1 MPDKTTIGIS
11 DLLQQYIMALVEEV
25 VIEGKPI
32 DDLKKKWL
40 QRYSQ
45 EEGLDYA
52 SLVSSLV
59 LLFEIAEEL
68 KTLESKTVEA
78 LLATTARECY
88 LSDEETDK
96 LIFYLKEQ
104 RATTQR
110 STGSGEATTYEEVK
124 NQLIETRRE
133 KENALA
139 QAEAAKKQRLE
150 AEDKLKKEQES
161 LEKTNRT
168 ADEDAAIKAENS
180 LKDLQSRITA
190 WNRSEPGLKNDL
202 EEAKQQMKTA
212 QLSFKKNSGLEDRER
227 KKTKIIIVVTS
238 VFVVALFGALFFFI

>member
-104 RATTQR
+104 FQHF
-110 STGSGEATTYEEVK
+110 SGI
-124 NQLIETRRE
+124 QL
-133 KENALA
+133 NVY
-139 QAEAAKKQRLE
+139 
-150 AEDKLKKEQES
+150 
-161 LEKTNRT
+161 
-168 ADEDAAIKAENS
+168 
-180 LKDLQSRITA
+180 
-190 WNRSEPGLKNDL
+190 
-202 EEAKQQMKTA
+202 
-212 QLSFKKNSGLEDRER
+212 FKK
-227 KKTKIIIVVTS
+227 KIGC
-238 VFVVALFGALFFFI
+238 VFIF